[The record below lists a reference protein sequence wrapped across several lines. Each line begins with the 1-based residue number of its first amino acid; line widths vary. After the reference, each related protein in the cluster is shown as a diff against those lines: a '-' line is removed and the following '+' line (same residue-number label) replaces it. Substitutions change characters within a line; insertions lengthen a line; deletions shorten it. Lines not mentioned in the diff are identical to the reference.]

1 MTISQRDEEILIES
15 IIKYTFQS
23 ATAKKRKSK
32 VQVTWAILQRLRLS
46 EKKKKKIKKSVSIQ
60 YEVFLIKDSLGFHRR
75 LLQQI

>member
-46 EKKKKKIKKSVSIQ
+46 EKKKKIKKSVSIQ
-60 YEVFLIKDSLGFHRR
+60 YEFFLIKDSLGFHRR